1 MGLIGLMGL
10 IGMGELR
17 GLGGLK
23 LMELIERIPQVEPV
37 HLASGYLLSD
47 VRGEE
52 IFTDMIMEPERDLT
66 LVFNVQQSISAFSN

>member
-1 MGLIGLMGL
+1 MG
-10 IGMGELR
+10 
-17 GLGGLK
+17 
-23 LMELIERIPQVEPV
+23 LIERIPQVEPE

-52 IFTDMIMEPERDLT
+52 IFTNMIMEPERDLT